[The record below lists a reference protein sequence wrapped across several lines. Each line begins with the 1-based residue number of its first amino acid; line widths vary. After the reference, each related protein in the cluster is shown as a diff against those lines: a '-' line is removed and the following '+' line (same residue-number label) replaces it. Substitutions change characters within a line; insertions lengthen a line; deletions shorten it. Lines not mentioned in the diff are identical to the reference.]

1 VIVMFDKKPLLAKTY
16 PIDPQS
22 PSAKYASYTG
32 HIGAVMRS
40 AQVILDL
47 LGDRI
52 LHQLGIEVS
61 FSYFRNTV
69 MLGAFLH
76 DLGKANQ
83 HFQEMVYLKSE
94 FITKSNND
102 KVKDFKKKLSKSWDG
117 HGKRQMLR
125 HEVISGILSREKPL
139 KEWLES
145 CQSANLMMA
154 IFGAM
159 GHHIK
164 IGLGKDDKPKGEIA
178 EILDGTGSELRIYT
192 QHEDFRRVLKMG
204 KKYLDLPDPP
214 QTLPKEH
221 WTRYELEQ
229 AIASLKKECVD
240 FSFNLDESQ
249 QRLLAAVK
257 ATVIAADLAG
267 SALPNAEK
275 KLEEWIEQ
283 VFQLTLSEQDL
294 QELIDQ
300 RLQGNA
306 LRPFQ
311 QKIADT
317 KARVTIVKAGCGTG
331 KTIGA
336 YAWAQK
342 WAVGR
347 KLFFCYPTTGTASQG
362 YLDYAAETDIESR
375 LMHSRAAIDLEELL
389 VSCEDDGSEEI
400 ESRLEALAAWQAKLI
415 VCTVDTVLG
424 LIQNNRKPLFSFP
437 AIAQGAFVFDEIH
450 SFDHKLFGAF
460 LRFLRA
466 FRGAPILLMSASLSK
481 EQEQAI
487 CQIIQNLGEEVNI
500 IEGEQKLESLP
511 RYRMSYLA
519 DIRDAEALNEVW
531 AIVLQTLQSSEKNN
545 KVLWVNNTVKD
556 CIARYRQAEEKL
568 KTLSKA
574 VNLHIYH
581 SRYRYKDR
589 LERHREVIKA
599 FQSSN
604 PCLAITTQVC
614 EMSLDLSADLLVSA
628 IAPCA
633 SLIQRMG
640 RLNRYVFEDSS
651 GNVQL
656 ASGGTCPA
664 IFYPW
669 EQLHPYSKVEIA
681 TGLEFIQQLQANPAI
696 SQQDLARVSAG
707 LSASVPKSVRSAW
720 LDDNWCTYPIP
731 LREGGYTMTVLMER
745 DISEIDKAAAE
756 RARTSNVTFPQA
768 KMHEAQRWTVPVRLM
783 KCRSEW
789 KRFKF
794 YYIVPDECIDYSEI
808 TGAEEKCN

>member
-1 VIVMFDKKPLLAKTY
+1 MFELLLAKTH
-16 PIDPQS
+16 PLDPKS
-22 PSAKYASYTG
+22 PSAKYATYTG
-32 HIGAVMRS
+32 HISAVLRS
-40 AQVILDL
+40 AKVILDL
-47 LGDRI
+47 IGDRI
-52 LHQLGIEVS
+52 QHQLGIEVS
-61 FSYFRNTV
+61 HTYFRNTV

-76 DLGKANQ
+76 DWGKANQ
-83 HFQEMVYLKSE
+83 HFQEMVYLNSE
-94 FITKSNND
+94 FITKSDDD
-102 KVKDFKKKLSKSWDG
+102 KVKEFKKKLSKSWDG
-117 HGKRQMLR
+117 HAKRQMLR
-125 HEVISGILSREKPL
+125 HEVIGGILAREKPL

-159 GHHIK
+159 GHHLK

-178 EILDGTGSELRIYT
+178 EIPDGTGSELRIYT
-192 QHEDFRRVLKMG
+192 QHKDFSRVLKMG

-214 QTLPKEH
+214 ETLPKER
-221 WTRYELEQ
+221 WTKDELEQ

-240 FSFNLDESQ
+240 FSFSLDESQ

-283 VFQLTLSEQDL
+283 VLRLTLSEQDL

-300 RLQGNA
+300 RLRGNS

-317 KARVTIVKAGCGTG
+317 TKRVTIVKAGCGTG

-336 YAWAQK
+336 YAWAKK

-362 YLDYAAETDIESR
+362 YLDYAAETEIESR

-389 VSCEDDGSEEI
+389 VSHEDDGSEEI

-424 LIQNNRKPLFSFP
+424 LMQNNRKPLFSFP

-450 SFDHKLFGAF
+450 AFDQKLFGAL
-460 LRFLRA
+460 LRFLKA

-481 EQEQAI
+481 EQEQEI
-487 CQIIQNLGEEVNI
+487 CQVIHDLGEEVNI
-500 IEGEQKLESLP
+500 IEGEQKLETIP
-511 RYRMSYLA
+511 RYQMEYIPNA
-519 DIRDAEALNEVW
+519 NALDEVW
-531 AIVLQTLQSSEKNN
+531 QLVLQTLQSKERNS
-545 KVLWVNNTVKD
+545 KVLWVTNTVKD
-556 CIARYRQAEEKL
+556 CVARYRQAEDKL
-568 KTLSKA
+568 KNISKHN
-574 VNLHIYH
+574 VRLLIYH

-589 LERHREVIKA
+589 LEHHKQVIEA
-599 FQSSN
+599 FRSGD
-604 PCLAITTQVC
+604 PCLVITTQVC

-640 RLNRYVFEDSS
+640 RLNRYVLEDSS

-656 ASGGTCPA
+656 VSGGICPA

-669 EQLHPYSKVEIA
+669 EQSHPYSREEIA
-681 TGLEFIQQLQANPAI
+681 TGLELIQQLQANPEI
-696 SQQDLARVSAG
+696 SQQDLARVSAN

-745 DISEIDKAAAE
+745 DIPAIEQAAE
-756 RARTSNVTFPQA
+756 ERTKTSKMNFGQA
-768 KMHEAQRWTVPVRLM
+768 KIHEAQRWTVPVRLM

-794 YYIVPDECIDYSEI
+794 YYCVPDKCIDYSEI
-808 TGAEEKCN
+808 IGAEEKCN

>member
-1 VIVMFDKKPLLAKTY
+1 MFELLLAKTH
-16 PIDPQS
+16 PLDPKS
-22 PSAKYASYTG
+22 PSAKYATYTG
-32 HIGAVMRS
+32 HISAVLRS
-40 AQVILDL
+40 AKVILDL
-47 LGDRI
+47 IGDRI
-52 LHQLGIEVS
+52 QHQLGIEVS
-61 FSYFRNTV
+61 HTYFRNTV

-76 DLGKANQ
+76 DWGKASQ

-94 FITKSNND
+94 FITKSKDNT
-102 KVKDFKKKLSKSWDG
+102 VKDFKNKLSKSWKA
-117 HGKRQMLR
+117 HGERQMLR
-125 HEVISGILSREKPL
+125 HEVISAILAGTAPL
-139 KEWLES
+139 KEWLGS
-145 CQSANLMMA
+145 CKDANPMMA
-154 IFGAM
+154 IFSAM
-159 GHHIK
+159 GHHLK

-178 EILDGTGSELRIYT
+178 EIPDGTGSELRIYT
-192 QHEDFRRVLKMG
+192 QHKDFSRVLKMG

-214 QTLPKEH
+214 ETLPKER
-221 WTRYELEQ
+221 WTKDELEQ

-240 FSFNLDESQ
+240 FSFSLDESQ

-283 VFQLTLSEQDL
+283 VLRLTLSEQDL

-300 RLQGNA
+300 RLRGNS

-317 KARVTIVKAGCGTG
+317 TKRVTIVKAGCGTG

-336 YAWAQK
+336 YAWAKK

-362 YLDYAAETDIESR
+362 YLDYAAETEIESR

-389 VSCEDDGSEEI
+389 VSHEDDGSEEI

-424 LIQNNRKPLFSFP
+424 LMQNNRKPLFSFP

-450 SFDHKLFGAF
+450 AFDQKLFGAL
-460 LRFLRA
+460 LRFLKA

-481 EQEQAI
+481 EQEQEI
-487 CQIIQNLGEEVNI
+487 CQVIHDLGEEVNI
-500 IEGEQKLESLP
+500 IEGEQKLETIP
-511 RYRMSYLA
+511 RYQMEYIPNA
-519 DIRDAEALNEVW
+519 NALDEVW
-531 AIVLQTLQSSEKNN
+531 QLVLQTLQSKERNS
-545 KVLWVNNTVKD
+545 KVLWVTNTVKD
-556 CIARYRQAEEKL
+556 CVARYRQAEDKL
-568 KTLSKA
+568 KNISKHN
-574 VNLHIYH
+574 VRLLIYH

-589 LERHREVIKA
+589 LEHHKQVIEA
-599 FQSSN
+599 FRSSN

-628 IAPCA
+628 IAPAA

-656 ASGGTCPA
+656 ASGGICPA

-669 EQLHPYSKVEIA
+669 EQLHPYSRVEID
-681 TGLEFIQQLQANPAI
+681 TGLELIQQLQANPTI
-696 SQQDLARVSAG
+696 SQQDLARVSAN
-707 LSASVPKSVRSAW
+707 LSASVPESVRSAW

-731 LREGGYTMTVLMER
+731 LRQGGYTMTVLLAR
-745 DISEIDKAAAE
+745 DMPDIEKAAAE
-756 RARTSNVTFPQA
+756 RARTSNMTFPQA

>member
-1 VIVMFDKKPLLAKTY
+1 MFELLLAKTH
-16 PIDPQS
+16 PLDPKS
-22 PSAKYASYTG
+22 PSAKYATYTG
-32 HIGAVMRS
+32 HISAVLRS
-40 AQVILDL
+40 AKVILDL
-47 LGDRI
+47 IGDRI
-52 LHQLGIEVS
+52 QHQLGIEVS
-61 FSYFRNTV
+61 HTYFRNTV

-76 DLGKANQ
+76 DWGKASQ

-94 FITKSNND
+94 FITKSKDNT
-102 KVKDFKKKLSKSWDG
+102 VKDFKNKLSKSWKA
-117 HGKRQMLR
+117 HGERQMLR
-125 HEVISGILSREKPL
+125 HEVISAILAGTAPL
-139 KEWLES
+139 KEWLGS
-145 CQSANLMMA
+145 CKDANPMMA
-154 IFGAM
+154 IFSAM
-159 GHHIK
+159 GHHLK

-178 EILDGTGSELRIYT
+178 EIPDGTGSELRIYT
-192 QHEDFRRVLKMG
+192 QHKDFSRVLKMG

-214 QTLPKEH
+214 ETLPKER
-221 WTRYELEQ
+221 WTKDELEQ

-240 FSFNLDESQ
+240 FSFSLDESQ

-283 VFQLTLSEQDL
+283 VLRLTLSEQDL

-300 RLQGNA
+300 RLRGNS

-317 KARVTIVKAGCGTG
+317 TKRVTIVKAGCGTG

-336 YAWAQK
+336 YAWAKK

-362 YLDYAAETDIESR
+362 YLDYAAETEIESR

-389 VSCEDDGSEEI
+389 VSHEDDGSEEI
-400 ESRLEALAAWQAKLI
+400 ESRLEALAAWQAKLV

-424 LIQNNRKPLFSFP
+424 LMQNNRKPLFSFP
-437 AIAQGAFVFDEIH
+437 AIALGAFVFDEIH
-450 SFDHKLFGAF
+450 SFDQALFGAL
-460 LRFLRA
+460 LRFLKA

-487 CQIIQNLGEEVNI
+487 CQFIHDIGEEVNI
-500 IEGEQKLESLP
+500 IEGEQRLEIIP
-511 RYRMSYLA
+511 RYRVEYLSE
-519 DIRDAEALNEVW
+519 IRDAEALDEVW
-531 AIVLQTLQSSEKNN
+531 EIVLQTLGSSERNK
-545 KVLWVNNTVKD
+545 KVLWVTNTVKD
-556 CIARYRQAEEKL
+556 CITRYRQAEEKL
-568 KTLSKA
+568 KTLSKV

-599 FQSSN
+599 FQSNN

-669 EQLHPYSKVEIA
+669 EQLHPYSRVEID
-681 TGLEFIQQLQANPAI
+681 TGLELIQQLQANPTI
-696 SQQDLARVSAG
+696 SQQDLARVSAN
-707 LSASVPKSVRSAW
+707 LSASVPESVRSAW

-731 LREGGYTMTVLMER
+731 LRQGGYTMTVLLAR
-745 DISEIDKAAAE
+745 DMPDIEKAAAE

>member
-1 VIVMFDKKPLLAKTY
+1 
-16 PIDPQS
+16 
-22 PSAKYASYTG
+22 
-32 HIGAVMRS
+32 
-40 AQVILDL
+40 
-47 LGDRI
+47 
-52 LHQLGIEVS
+52 
-61 FSYFRNTV
+61 

-76 DLGKANQ
+76 DWGKANQ

-94 FITKSNND
+94 FITKSDDD
-102 KVKDFKKKLSKSWDG
+102 KVKEFKKKLSKSWDG
-117 HGKRQMLR
+117 HAKRQMLR

-145 CQSANLMMA
+145 CQEGNLMMA
-154 IFGAM
+154 IFSAI
-159 GHHIK
+159 GHHLK
-164 IGLGKDDKPKGEIA
+164 IGADGEIA
-178 EILDGTGSELRIYT
+178 DIPDGTGSDLRIYT

-204 KKYLDLPDPP
+204 KKYLNLPDPP
-214 QTLPKEH
+214 ETLPKEH
-221 WTRYELEQ
+221 WTRDELEQ
-229 AIASLKKECVD
+229 AMSYLKKECID
-240 FSFNLDESQ
+240 FSSNLNESQ
-249 QRLLAAVK
+249 QRLVAAVK

-300 RLQGNA
+300 RLRGNP

-317 KARVTIVKAGCGTG
+317 TTRVTIVKAGCGTG

-336 YAWAQK
+336 YAWGQK

-362 YLDYAAETDIESR
+362 YLDYAAETEIESR

-389 VSCEDDGSEEI
+389 VSHEDDGSEEI
-400 ESRLEALAAWQAKLI
+400 ESRLEALAAWQAKLV

-424 LIQNNRKPLFSFP
+424 LMQNNRKPLFSFP
-437 AIAQGAFVFDEIH
+437 AIALGAFVFDEIH
-450 SFDHKLFGAF
+450 SFDQALFGAL
-460 LRFLRA
+460 LRFLKA

-487 CQIIQNLGEEVNI
+487 CQFIHDIGEEVNI
-500 IEGEQKLESLP
+500 IEGEQRLEIIP
-511 RYRMSYLA
+511 RYRVEYLSE
-519 DIRDAEALNEVW
+519 IRDAEALDEVW
-531 AIVLQTLQSSEKNN
+531 EIVLQTLGSSERNK
-545 KVLWVNNTVKD
+545 KVLWVTNTVKD
-556 CIARYRQAEEKL
+556 CITRYRQAEEKL
-568 KTLSKA
+568 KTLSKV

-599 FQSSN
+599 FQSNN

-745 DISEIDKAAAE
+745 DMLEIDRAAAE
-756 RARTSNVTFPQA
+756 RARTSNMSFPQA

-794 YYIVPDECIDYSEI
+794 YYQVPEECIDYSEI

>member
-1 VIVMFDKKPLLAKTY
+1 MFDKKLLLAKTY
-16 PIDPQS
+16 PLDQES

-47 LGDRI
+47 LGQRI

-61 FSYFRNTV
+61 FSYFRNTA

-76 DLGKANQ
+76 DWGKANQ

-94 FITKSNND
+94 FITKSNDD

-125 HEVISGILSREKPL
+125 HEVISGILARQKPL

-145 CQSANLMMA
+145 CQDGNPMMA
-154 IFGAM
+154 IFSAI
-159 GHHIK
+159 GHHLK
-164 IGLGKDDKPKGEIA
+164 IGADGEIA
-178 EILDGTGSELRIYT
+178 EIPDGTGSDLRIYT

-204 KKYLDLPDPP
+204 KKYLNLPDPP
-214 QTLPKEH
+214 ETLPKEH
-221 WTRYELEQ
+221 WTRDELEQ

-240 FSFNLDESQ
+240 FSLSLDESQ
-249 QRLLAAVK
+249 QRLVAAVK

-275 KLEEWIEQ
+275 KLEEWIKQ
-283 VFQLTLSEQDL
+283 VFQLTLSKQDL
-294 QELIDQ
+294 QELINQ
-300 RLQGNA
+300 RLHGNP

-317 KARVTIVKAGCGTG
+317 ITRVTIVKAGCGTG

-362 YLDYAAETDIESR
+362 YLDYAAETEIESR

-389 VSCEDDGSEEI
+389 VSHEDDGSEEI
-400 ESRLEALAAWQAKLI
+400 ESRLEALTAWQAKLI

-424 LIQNNRKPLFSFP
+424 LMQNNRKPLFSFP

-450 SFDHKLFGAF
+450 SFDHKLFGTL

-487 CQIIQNLGEEVNI
+487 CQIIHNLGEEVNI

-519 DIRDAEALNEVW
+519 EIRNAEALDEVW
-531 AIVLQTLQSSEKNN
+531 AIVLQTLQSDEKNN
-545 KVLWVNNTVKD
+545 KVLWVTNTVKD

-568 KTLSKA
+568 KTLSKEA
-574 VNLHIYH
+574 NLHIYH

-599 FQSSN
+599 FQSSV

-628 IAPCA
+628 IAPAA

-640 RLNRYVFEDSS
+640 RLNRYVTEDSS

-656 ASGGTCPA
+656 ASGGICPA

-669 EQLHPYSKVEIA
+669 EQLRPYSKEEIA
-681 TGLEFIQQLQANPAI
+681 TGLALIQQLQANPEI
-696 SQQDLARVSAG
+696 SQQDLARVSAN
-707 LSASVPKSVRSAW
+707 LSASVPESVRSAW

-745 DISEIDKAAAE
+745 DMPEIE
-756 RARTSNVTFPQA
+756 RAATERTETSKMTLKKA
-768 KMHEAQRWTVPVRLM
+768 KSYEAQRWSVPVRIM
-783 KCRSEW
+783 ESRSKW
-789 KRFKF
+789 KRFQY

>member
-1 VIVMFDKKPLLAKTY
+1 MFELLLAKTH
-16 PIDPQS
+16 PLDPKS
-22 PSAKYASYTG
+22 PSAKYATYTG
-32 HIGAVMRS
+32 HISAVLRS
-40 AQVILDL
+40 AKVILDL
-47 LGDRI
+47 IGDRI
-52 LHQLGIEVS
+52 QHQLGIEVS
-61 FSYFRNTV
+61 HTYFRNTV

-76 DLGKANQ
+76 DWGKASQ

-94 FITKSNND
+94 FITKSKDNT
-102 KVKDFKKKLSKSWDG
+102 VKDFKNKLSKSWKA
-117 HGKRQMLR
+117 HGERQMLR
-125 HEVISGILSREKPL
+125 HEVISAILAGTAPL
-139 KEWLES
+139 KEWLGS
-145 CQSANLMMA
+145 CKDANPMMA
-154 IFGAM
+154 IFSAM
-159 GHHIK
+159 GHHLK

-178 EILDGTGSELRIYT
+178 EIPDGTGSELRIYT
-192 QHEDFRRVLKMG
+192 QHKDFSRVLKMG

-214 QTLPKEH
+214 ETLPKER
-221 WTRYELEQ
+221 WTKDELEQ

-240 FSFNLDESQ
+240 FSFSLDESQ

-283 VFQLTLSEQDL
+283 VLRLTLSEQDL

-300 RLQGNA
+300 RLRGNS

-317 KARVTIVKAGCGTG
+317 TKRVTIVKAGCGTG

-336 YAWAQK
+336 YAWAKK

-362 YLDYAAETDIESR
+362 YLDYAAETEIESR

-389 VSCEDDGSEEI
+389 VSHEDDGSEEI

-424 LIQNNRKPLFSFP
+424 LMQNNRKPLFSFP

-450 SFDHKLFGAF
+450 AFDQKLFGAL
-460 LRFLRA
+460 LRFLKA

-481 EQEQAI
+481 EQEQEI
-487 CQIIQNLGEEVNI
+487 CQVIHDLGEEVNI
-500 IEGEQKLESLP
+500 IEGEQKLETIP
-511 RYRMSYLA
+511 RYQMEYIPNA
-519 DIRDAEALNEVW
+519 NALDEVW
-531 AIVLQTLQSSEKNN
+531 QLVLQTLQSKERNS
-545 KVLWVNNTVKD
+545 KVLWVTNTVKD
-556 CIARYRQAEEKL
+556 CVARYRQAEDKL
-568 KTLSKA
+568 KNISKHN
-574 VNLHIYH
+574 VRLLIYH

-589 LERHREVIKA
+589 LEHHKQVIEA
-599 FQSSN
+599 FRSSN

-656 ASGGTCPA
+656 ASGGICPA

-696 SQQDLARVSAG
+696 SQQDLARVSAN
-707 LSASVPKSVRSAW
+707 LSASVPESVRSAW

-731 LREGGYTMTVLMER
+731 LRQGGYTMTVLLAR
-745 DISEIDKAAAE
+745 DMPDIEKAAAE

>member
-1 VIVMFDKKPLLAKTY
+1 MFDKELLLAKTS
-16 PIDPQS
+16 PLDQQS

-125 HEVISGILSREKPL
+125 HEVISGILAREKPL

-145 CQSANLMMA
+145 SQDGNLMMA
-154 IFGAM
+154 IFSAI
-159 GHHIK
+159 GHHLK
-164 IGLGKDDKPKGEIA
+164 IGADGEIA
-178 EILDGTGSELRIYT
+178 DIPDGTGSDLRIYT

-204 KKYLDLPDPP
+204 KKYLNLPDPP
-214 QTLPKEH
+214 ETLPKEH

-229 AIASLKKECVD
+229 AMSSLKKECID
-240 FSFNLDESQ
+240 FSFSLDESQ
-249 QRLLAAVK
+249 QKLVAAVK

-275 KLEEWIEQ
+275 KLEEWIAQ

-300 RLQGNA
+300 RLRGNP

-317 KARVTIVKAGCGTG
+317 TTRVTIVKAGCGTG

-342 WAVGR
+342 WAVAR

-362 YLDYAAETDIESR
+362 YLDYAAETEIESR

-400 ESRLEALAAWQAKLI
+400 ESRLEALTAWQAKLI

-424 LIQNNRKPLFSFP
+424 LMQNNRKPLFSFP

-450 SFDHKLFGAF
+450 SFDHKLFGAL

-487 CQIIQNLGEEVNI
+487 CQVIYDLGEEVNI
-500 IEGEQKLESLP
+500 IEGEQKLERLP

-519 DIRDAEALNEVW
+519 EIRDAEALDEVW
-531 AIVLQTLQSSEKNN
+531 AIVLQTLQSSKKNN
-545 KVLWVNNTVKD
+545 KVLWVTNTVKD

-599 FQSSN
+599 FQFSN

-628 IAPCA
+628 IAPAA

-640 RLNRYVFEDSS
+640 RLNRYVIEDSA

-656 ASGGTCPA
+656 ASGGTCLA
-664 IFYPW
+664 LFYPW
-669 EQLHPYSKVEIA
+669 EQLHPYSKKEIA
-681 TGLEFIQQLQANPAI
+681 TGLELIQQLQTNPAI
-696 SQQDLARVSAG
+696 SQQDLAEVSAN
-707 LSASVPKSVRSAW
+707 LSAPVPESVRSAW

-745 DISEIDKAAAE
+745 DMPAIERAAAE
-756 RARTSNVTFPQA
+756 RTKTSKMTFPQA

-794 YYIVPDECIDYSEI
+794 YYQVPEECIDYSEI